1 MTTEFELSVSGPS
14 NNLLNAISVLASHAI
29 NLDSIAT
36 AKTGDKYVIKFI
48 TANEEECRRTFIK
61 ADLPFKERKVLAVEM
76 YNRPGQW
83 LKAAKLLV
91 DAGVELQ
98 TSYLIKQKDDKMCF
112 VFAVDDYDKA
122 KKVTGQVAECSF
134 D

>member
-61 ADLPFKERKVLAVEM
+61 ADLPYKERKVLAVEL

-83 LKAAKLLV
+83 LKAAKHVV
-91 DAGVELQ
+91 DGGGELPA
-98 TSYLIKQKDDKMCF
+98 SGPDH
-112 VFAVDDYDKA
+112 A
-122 KKVTGQVAECSF
+122 KTP
-134 D
+134 

>member
-61 ADLPFKERKVLAVEM
+61 ADLPYKERKVLAVEM

-83 LKAAKLLV
+83 LKAPKLLV
-91 DAGVELQ
+91 GAGVGLQ
-98 TSYLIKQKDDKMCF
+98 TSYLIKQKGAKMCF
-112 VFAVDDYDKA
+112 VFA
-122 KKVTGQVAECSF
+122 G
-134 D
+134 